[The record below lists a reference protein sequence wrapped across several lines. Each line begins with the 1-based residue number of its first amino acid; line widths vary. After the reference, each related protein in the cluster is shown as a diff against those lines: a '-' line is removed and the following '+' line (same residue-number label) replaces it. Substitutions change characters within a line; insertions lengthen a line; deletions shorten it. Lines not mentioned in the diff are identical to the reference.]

1 VNEPF
6 EAKPWIPPPTPDL
19 ARLAWEAADAA
30 GVASLREWP
39 TVKQAG
45 IAFGDLPTFLCWR
58 VYHSTHHLVLLQPR
72 EIGALVEGARPSP
85 LPHDWLE
92 TLDLEA
98 LARPLACHPDFPGGA
113 SVHVVHLP
121 ARGQMELR
129 TFGTAAPG
137 AVSTVLERLTG
148 IMGWTVC

>member
-6 EAKPWIPPPTPDL
+6 EAMPWIPPATPDL
-19 ARLAWEAADAA
+19 ARLAWEAADAP

-39 TVKQAG
+39 VVKQAG

-58 VYHSTHHLVLLQPR
+58 VFQGTHHLVLLQPR
-72 EIGALVEGARPSP
+72 EIGALVEGARPSS

-98 LARPLACHPDFPGGA
+98 LARPLGCHPDFPGGA
-113 SVHVVHLP
+113 SVHVVRLP
-121 ARGQMELR
+121 ARGRLELR
-129 TFGTAAPG
+129 TFGEAAPE
-137 AVSTVLERLTG
+137 VVCTVVERLTG
-148 IMGWTVC
+148 ITGWMA